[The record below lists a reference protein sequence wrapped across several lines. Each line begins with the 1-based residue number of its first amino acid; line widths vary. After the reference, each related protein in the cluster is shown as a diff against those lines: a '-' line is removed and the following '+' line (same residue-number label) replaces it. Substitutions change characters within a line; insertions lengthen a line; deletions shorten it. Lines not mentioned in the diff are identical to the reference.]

1 MCQFYFATFPP
12 SLTCIYIHTYTTP
25 RFLGSSTHLCHEI
38 IFVHL
43 PTWRI
48 FCLTF
53 FVIYYPHKLWRCYG
67 LVFQDFDEYCLI
79 SSGELE
85 SAACIDYL
93 LCIYRTKIYKYPDAM
108 LALLVSRL
116 SVRNT
121 YYTHFLM
128 DKLTSWALHL
138 VLYLELKFLVIF
150 RYF

>member
-1 MCQFYFATFPP
+1 M
-12 SLTCIYIHTYTTP
+12 
-25 RFLGSSTHLCHEI
+25 
-38 IFVHL
+38 
-43 PTWRI
+43 
-48 FCLTF
+48 
-53 FVIYYPHKLWRCYG
+53 IYYPHKLWRCYG

-121 YYTHFLM
+121 YYTHFFM
-128 DKLTSWALHL
+128 DELTSWALHL